1 MKTLVAGSSLNHET
15 NRSALPS
22 PTQPLNAAAANPA
35 LYQPFGQLVL
45 DTYPL
50 PFPAHSND
58 PG

>member
-15 NRSALPS
+15 NRSALPT
-22 PTQPLNAAAANPA
+22 PNQTQNPEPA
-35 LYQPFGQLVL
+35 KPPHFKPIGEHLVE
-45 DTYPL
+45 TKPQ